1 MDQNATAVNPLYA
14 KVEAI
19 LAGKE
24 DVNIEETLAELR
36 QNVENAE
43 AAQSLIKLIF
53 VIKSVNKD
61 ADSALVATNLFSTKI
76 NYVLFNALPADLKCL
91 VQGLWDCGTSEMTY
105 AISDLKKRKSEFL
118 SAIEQVEH
126 KRDKNGSE
134 DEVRTPIVFTTTL
147 TLQAKIESDVQI
159 VLPDS
164 STDAI
169 HLQQS
174 PIYAGV
180 DRSEEDTSNSTGQQ
194 LAENAVAVL
203 EKIKASLGLKPGAE
217 NVLEALQKMQ
227 ESYHCDQQKNS
238 QPVSEK
244 TDADY
249 DRIISERNELLQKNE
264 DALKE
269 NQQLREEMATER
281 QASKNILKKIRK
293 ERDGYAKKLKKQ
305 TEEAQS
311 DKNHSMDKL
320 ANSATSR
327 EQVRE
332 GTNAPNETV
341 NANFNGTIKAQTL
354 SEDLQKR
361 FEDVCQQ
368 LETSEKSLE
377 VQQELNAKITKMS
390 LENRTRHTYEISDLQ
405 DVIQQ
410 LKIKATKQ
418 NHEIQRIKE
427 LERRKT
433 DVLVNVLEDEKQ
445 RIRDECDSVKIQLEG
460 AQKALKEQKNEA
472 KRRLEAEQL
481 KWKKVVRA
489 AQKRGTESLD
499 TSKSETSEGKLDQ
512 DANQSECRTA
522 VKQKLEEQIISDLRQ
537 KIESLETKLNEKS
550 EKADAFDELV
560 AEVDLRDQQ
569 LIMEKEKFEKLQ
581 QMVADV
587 LEKEEAAERRAKS
600 LDQQELKLEAMRVE
614 YEAASKELKERVM
627 NCDKEKFNI
636 QGELSSL
643 NRQLVLKT
651 EELEK
656 IKSEKNHFEKEA
668 ALNAKKLEESL
679 SPRKDKAAQLESRL
693 EVIQV
698 AAKAQQKR
706 LEEDLS
712 TTRAELDEVM
722 RKNHDLAEKIS
733 MLEGKSPSAGGVTSS
748 SSNESEDLVSG
759 LQKSLSELQE
769 ENNNIKSENA
779 KERTVLV
786 NELIATKDKLMELMK
801 SSSTEEN
808 HITKIQTLEEKLKSA
823 EISLTECQNRAAT
836 PVSSDQV
843 PPPKPN
849 SLDELFPH
857 LDPVFRQFVELLL
870 QNQSY
875 MYGVFGLFIYGFL
888 VHLYLI
894 L

>member
-19 LAGKE
+19 LAGKG

-61 ADSALVATNLFSTKI
+61 ADSTLVATNLFSTKI
-76 NYVLFNALPADLKCL
+76 NHVLFNALPADLKYL

-105 AISDLKKRKSEFL
+105 AISDLKERKSRFL

-134 DEVRTPIVFTTTL
+134 EE
-147 TLQAKIESDVQI
+147 AKIESDVQI

-164 STDAI
+164 STDEI

-203 EKIKASLGLKPGAE
+203 EKIKALFGLKPDAE
-217 NVLEALQKMQ
+217 NVLETLQKIQ
-227 ESYHCDQQKNS
+227 ESYHCDQQENS
-238 QPVSEK
+238 QPISEK
-244 TDADY
+244 TDPDY
-249 DRIISERNELLQKNE
+249 DSIISERNELLQKNE

-269 NQQLREEMATER
+269 NQLLRDEMATER

-327 EQVRE
+327 EQVLE

-445 RIRDECDSVKIQLEG
+445 RIRDEFDSVKIQLEG

-512 DANQSECRTA
+512 DANQSECQTA

-550 EKADAFDELV
+550 ARADAFDELV
-560 AEVDLRDQQ
+560 AEVDQKDQL

-581 QMVADV
+581 QMVADS

-600 LDQQELKLEAMRVE
+600 LDQQELKLETMRVE
-614 YEAASKELKERVM
+614 YEAASKELMERVM
-627 NCDKEKFNI
+627 NCDKEKFNL

-643 NRQLVLKT
+643 DKQLALKT

-712 TTRAELDEVM
+712 TTRAELDEVL
-722 RKNHDLAEKIS
+722 RKNHDLAEKVS
-733 MLEGKSPSAGGVTSS
+733 MLEGKSPSVGGVTSS
-748 SSNESEDLVSG
+748 SSNENEDLVSG

-801 SSSTEEN
+801 SSSTEES

-823 EISLTECQNRAAT
+823 EVSLTECQNRAAT
-836 PVSSDQV
+836 PVPSDQV
-843 PPPKPN
+843 PPPPKPN